1 MARRFVTRLPVLA
14 AAAAFAAFV
23 CVAGIPT
30 LRHDWNWP
38 IGRSAIPT
46 FLEASIGGWVPTGFG
61 QFNAHPTTFPIALP
75 VALAMSLFGPFAALV
90 LFALAVGYVCASAA
104 ATMARRWS
112 TSVAAQIGTIAFAL
126 FNPWVY
132 NEVVAGH
139 LIMVLAY
146 GATIGLISEM
156 SLGCNAR
163 AARCAWWLILA
174 QTQLQFLIV
183 ALAAALFFALRTRKW
198 LVPVAGAVMA
208 LPSAIGVLAERSTLA
223 KTPYT
228 LAWQENQSVSPV
240 ALTALRGYFPGYADH
255 LGILAA
261 VATWVLLAL
270 AIIGVVAFRRS
281 RSTIVAAVAAVAL
294 FAIVTGVYG
303 PFGALYSWAVRNV
316 PASGVFRE
324 LYDLAGIF
332 AALLLFGAAAATAAV
347 RPLRYAA
354 LVAGILLPLLWL
366 ANPPSAFWI
375 GSDAYPHPDISAAPF
390 ERVALLPAFQ
400 PLQLRGGGG
409 DGADPDAHTYPYAVA
424 ALNEYLPGYPV
435 DMALAAYEQNGDIA
449 ALRALGVS
457 EIIARPW
464 LLSRTNGAIGLAAA
478 SLAPPE
484 RSIESEVIRYVND
497 PATMIARCAGTRVVA
512 LPEAI
517 GSCAV
522 FFGDAPS
529 ARANVTPLTPYGDSI
544 DPRTGW
550 IDARFAFAAVPQ
562 LAQGI
567 GGVMTVS
574 TVPYR
579 LPSAGAVLAFA
590 RGTLR
595 DSRDVTLLRS
605 RSGEFRWL
613 TPTSSDVRCFGVC
626 ELVAQTPALPDL
638 PSSAAPVAA
647 APVSFRSLTPWMY
660 LVEAASAGDG
670 VLRLNQ
676 RYDPGWIAV
685 AAGRVLPHVRV
696 DLASNGW
703 ELASAQSSTIVLLH
717 ATSVAQML
725 AELAGVALA
734 LWLLKAALRE
744 PTNREAQ

>member
-1 MARRFVTRLPVLA
+1 ML
-14 AAAAFAAFV
+14 
-23 CVAGIPT
+23 GIPT

-38 IGRSAIPT
+38 IDRSAIPT
-46 FLEASIGGWVPTGFG
+46 FLEGSIGGWIPTGFG
-61 QFNAHPTTFPIALP
+61 QFNAHPTTYPIALP
-75 VALAMSLFGPFAALV
+75 LGLAMWLFGPFAALV
-90 LFALAVGYVCASAA
+90 LFALTVGYVCAVAA
-104 ATMARRWS
+104 AAMARRWT
-112 TSVAAQIGTIAFAL
+112 TSVPAQIGLIAFAV

-146 GATIGLISEM
+146 GATIALIAEM
-156 SLGCNAR
+156 SLGRDAR
-163 AARCAWWLILA
+163 ASHCALWLILA

-183 ALAAALFFALRTRKW
+183 ALAAALFFAVRTRKW
-198 LVPVAGAVMA
+198 VVPATGAVTA

-228 LAWQENQSVSPV
+228 LAWQANQSVSPA

-255 LGILAA
+255 LGNLAA
-261 VATWVLLAL
+261 IATWTLLAL
-270 AIIGVVAFRRS
+270 AIVGVVAFRRY
-281 RSTIVAAVAAVAL
+281 RAIVLAAVAAVVL

-303 PFGALYSWAVRNV
+303 PFGALYAWTVRNV

-332 AALLLFGAAAATAAV
+332 AALLLLGAAAGTAAV
-347 RPLRYAA
+347 RPLRYVA
-354 LVAGILLPLLWL
+354 LIAGVLLPPLWL

-375 GSDAYPHPDISAAPF
+375 GSGAYPHPEISAAPF

-400 PLQLRGGGG
+400 PLQLRSGDG

-435 DMALAAYEQNGDIA
+435 DMALAAYEQKGEIA

-457 EIIARPW
+457 EVIARPW

-478 SLAPPE
+478 SLAPPR
-484 RSIESEVIRYVND
+484 RSIDSEVIRYVND
-497 PATMIARCAGTRVVA
+497 PATMIARCAGTLVVA
-512 LPEAI
+512 LPNAI
-517 GSCAV
+517 GSCSI
-522 FFGDAPS
+522 FFGDVSP
-529 ARANVTPLTPYGDSI
+529 ARATVTPLAPYADSI

-574 TVPYR
+574 NVPYR
-579 LPSAGAVLAFA
+579 LPAAGAVLAFV
-590 RGTLR
+590 RGALR
-595 DSRDVTLLRS
+595 DSRDVPLLVS
-605 RSGEFRWL
+605 RSGEFRWIASA
-613 TPTSSDVRCFGVC
+613 SSDVRCFGLC
-626 ELVAQTPALPDL
+626 ELVAQTPALPEL
-638 PSSAAPVAA
+638 PPFSATPPAIAA
-647 APVSFRSLTPWMY
+647 VSFRSLTPWMY
-660 LVEAASAGDG
+660 VVEAPSARGG
-670 VLRLNQ
+670 LLRLNQ

-685 AAGRVLPHVRV
+685 AGGRLLPHVRV

-703 ELASAQSSTIVLLH
+703 QLRSEQSSTIVLVH

-725 AELAGVALA
+725 AELAGIALA